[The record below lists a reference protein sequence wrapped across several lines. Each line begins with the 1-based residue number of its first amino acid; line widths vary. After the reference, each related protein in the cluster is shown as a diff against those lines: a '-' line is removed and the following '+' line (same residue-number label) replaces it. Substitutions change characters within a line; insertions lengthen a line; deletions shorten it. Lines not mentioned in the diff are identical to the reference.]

1 MILSA
6 EKISKSYGLKPLLDE
21 VDFYLNEQDKV
32 GIIGI
37 NGTGKSTFLKILASL
52 EYADDGDI
60 SRNKLAKIAYL
71 DQNTDISGEM
81 SVINFVLSENSGSDL
96 EIQEY
101 EAKDIL
107 GRLEIYE
114 YNKPVGELSG
124 GQKKRV
130 AIARALVSH
139 SDLLILDEPT
149 NHLDKDSILWLE
161 QYLIKYSGAIV
172 MITHDRYF
180 LDRVTNRIVEIE
192 RGKLFAYEGNY
203 TKYLEMKAL
212 REESL
217 VGTERKRQ
225 VILKKELAWMKQ
237 GIKARGTRSKG
248 RVERYEKL
256 RDQDGLFNGDK
267 VELSSVSSRL
277 GKKIIEINHVTKG
290 YGEKILFKD
299 FEYTILRKDRLGII
313 GDNGCGK
320 STLLK
325 VIMGIVE
332 PDSGDVAIGDTVKIG
347 YFSQENENLN
357 PQQKVIDFVKDI
369 AEIVITEE
377 GTITAS
383 QMLERFLFTPDL
395 QHNVIG
401 RLSGGEKR
409 RLHLLGVLMGAPNVL
424 LLDEPTND
432 LDIETLT
439 ILEDYIDSFKGAVI
453 SVSHDRYFLDR
464 IVNRV
469 FAFEGNEIKLY
480 NGGYSDYLEIL
491 NNRMV
496 LASPVK
502 PKATKNREKKP
513 SEKKKISFKEKHEYE
528 TIDHEIDKLEKQIKK
543 TELEILE
550 AATNYDKLTG
560 LLEKKGQLENSLE
573 HKTERWVYLTELFEE
588 AGAIVTFPI

>member
-6 EKISKSYGLKPLLDE
+6 EKISKSYGIKPLLDG

-37 NGTGKSTFLKILASL
+37 NGTGKSTFLKILAGL
-52 EYADDGDI
+52 EYADSGDI
-60 SRNKLAKIAYL
+60 SRNRLAKIAYL

-81 SVINFVLSENSGSDL
+81 SVIDFVLADRSKADL
-96 EIQEY
+96 EIEEY

-107 GRLEIYE
+107 GRLDVTDYDM
-114 YNKPVGELSG
+114 PVGQLSG

-130 AIARALVSH
+130 AIARVLVSN

-161 QYLIKYSGAIV
+161 QHLIQYSGAIA

-192 RGKLFAYEGNY
+192 RGNIFTYEGNY
-203 TKYLEMKAL
+203 SKYLEMKSI

-217 VGTERKRQ
+217 AGSERKRQ
-225 VILKKELAWMKQ
+225 VILKKELAWMRQ
-237 GIKARGTRSKG
+237 GIKARGTRSRG

-256 RDQDGLFNGDK
+256 RDENGLFNENR
-267 VELSSVSSRL
+267 VELSSVASRL
-277 GKKIIEINHVTKG
+277 GKKIIEINHVSKT
-290 YGEKILFKD
+290 YGKKMLFEN
-299 FEYTILRKDRLGII
+299 FQYIILRKDRLGII

-325 VIMGIVE
+325 LIMGMVK
-332 PDSGDVAIGDTVKIG
+332 PDSGHVDIGDTVKIG
-347 YFSQENENLN
+347 YFSQENENLD
-357 PQQKVIDFVKDI
+357 PGKKVIDYIKNI
-369 AEIVITEE
+369 AEIIVTDE
-377 GTITAS
+377 GSITAS
-383 QMLERFLFTPDL
+383 QMLERFLFAPDL

-409 RLHLLGVLMGAPNVL
+409 RLHLLSILMKAPNVL

-439 ILEDYIDSFKGAVI
+439 ILEDFIDSFKGAVI
-453 SVSHDRYFLDR
+453 AVSHDRYFLDR
-464 IVNRV
+464 IVDRV
-469 FAFEGNEIKLY
+469 LAFEDDGIHLY

-491 NNRMV
+491 GNRMTEANSMKTKEV
-496 LASPVK
+496 KLRKKSASM
-502 PKATKNREKKP
+502 
-513 SEKKKISFKEKHEYE
+513 KKKISFKEKHEYE
-528 TIDHEIDKLEKQIKK
+528 TIDHDIAKTEEKIAKF
-543 TELEILE
+543 ELEIIE
-550 AATNYDKLTG
+550 AATNYDKLQK
-560 LLEKKGQLENSLE
+560 LLEKKDQAEKDLE
-573 HKTERWVYLTELFEE
+573 HKTERWIYLTELFEE
-588 AGAIVTFPI
+588 VEGK

>member
-6 EKISKSYGLKPLLDE
+6 EKISKSYGLKPLLAE
-21 VDFYLNEQDKV
+21 VDFYLNEHDKV

-37 NGTGKSTFLKILASL
+37 NGTGKSTFLKILAGL
-52 EYADDGDI
+52 EYQDSGDI

-81 SVINFVLSENSGSDL
+81 SVINYVLAEKSESDL

-107 GRLEIYE
+107 GRLEITE
-114 YNKPVGELSG
+114 YDKPVGQLSG

-130 AIARALVSH
+130 AIARALVSN

-161 QYLIKYSGAIV
+161 QYLIKYTGAIV

-192 RGKLFAYEGNY
+192 RGNLFAYEGNY
-203 TKYLEMKAL
+203 SKYLEMKSL

-217 VGTERKRQ
+217 VGSERKRQ
-225 VILKKELAWMKQ
+225 TILKKELAWMRQ

-256 RDQDGLFNGDK
+256 RDQDGLFNGDR
-267 VELSSVSSRL
+267 VEVSSVSSRL
-277 GKKIIEINHVTKG
+277 GKKIIEINHVSKV
-290 YGEKILFKD
+290 YDNKILFED
-299 FEYTILRKDRLGII
+299 FEYTILREDRLGII

-320 STLLK
+320 STLLQI
-325 VIMGIVE
+325 IMGIVE
-332 PDSGDVAIGDTVKIG
+332 PENGHVDIGDTVKIG
-347 YFSQENENLN
+347 YFSQENEELK
-357 PQQKVIDFVKDI
+357 PEQKVLDYIKDI
-369 AEIVITEE
+369 AEIVVTEE
-377 GTITAS
+377 GSITAS
-383 QMLERFLFTPDL
+383 QMLERFLFNPDL
-395 QHNVIG
+395 QHNTIG

-409 RLHLLGVLMGAPNVL
+409 RLHLLSILMGAPNVL

-439 ILEDYIDSFKGAVI
+439 ILEDYIDSFKGAVVA
-453 SVSHDRYFLDR
+453 VSHDRYFLDR
-464 IVNRV
+464 VVNRV
-469 FAFEGNEIKLY
+469 FAFEADGINLY

-491 NNRMV
+491 SNRMV
-496 LASPVK
+496 EANPVK
-502 PKATKNREKKP
+502 AKIIKPREKNISK
-513 SEKKKISFKEKHEYE
+513 KKKITFKEKHEYE
-528 TIDHEIDKLEKQIKK
+528 TIEQDIANLEKQIGIIDF
-543 TELEILE
+543 EI
-550 AATNYDKLTG
+550 AAAVTNYDKLQS
-560 LLEKKGQLENSLE
+560 LLEKKEQLDNKLE

-588 AGAIVTFPI
+588 VEGQ

>member
-6 EKISKSYGLKPLLDE
+6 EKISKSYGLKPLLAE
-21 VDFYLNEQDKV
+21 VDFYLNEHDKV

-37 NGTGKSTFLKILASL
+37 NGTGKSTFLKILAEL
-52 EYADDGDI
+52 EYQDSGDI

-81 SVINFVLSENSGSDL
+81 SVINYVLAEKSESDL

-107 GRLEIYE
+107 GRLEITE
-114 YNKPVGELSG
+114 YDKPVGQLSG

-130 AIARALVSH
+130 AIARALVSN

-192 RGKLFAYEGNY
+192 RGNLFAYEGNY
-203 TKYLEMKAL
+203 SKYLEMKSL
-212 REESL
+212 REENL
-217 VGTERKRQ
+217 VGSERKRQ
-225 VILKKELAWMKQ
+225 TILKKELAWMRQ

-256 RDQDGLFNGDK
+256 RDKDGLFNGEK
-267 VELSSVSSRL
+267 VEVSSVSSRL
-277 GKKIIEINHVTKG
+277 GKKIIEIKHVSKA
-290 YGEKILFKD
+290 YDNKILFKD

-320 STLLK
+320 STLLQI
-325 VIMGIVE
+325 IMGIVE
-332 PDSGDVAIGDTVKIG
+332 PDSGHVDIGDTVKIG
-347 YFSQENENLN
+347 YFSQENENLK
-357 PQQKVIDFVKDI
+357 PEQKVLDYIKDI
-369 AEIVITEE
+369 AEIVVTEE
-377 GTITAS
+377 GKITAS

-395 QHNVIG
+395 QHNAIG

-409 RLHLLGVLMGAPNVL
+409 RLHLLSILMGAPNVL

-439 ILEDYIDSFKGAVI
+439 ILEDYIDSFKGAVVA
-453 SVSHDRYFLDR
+453 VSHDRYFLDR

-469 FAFEGNEIKLY
+469 FAFEADGMNLY

-496 LASPVK
+496 EANPVK
-502 PKATKNREKKP
+502 PKVIKTREK
-513 SEKKKISFKEKHEYE
+513 STSGKKKITFKEKHEYE
-528 TIDHEIDKLEKQIKK
+528 TIDQDIARLEKQIG
-543 TELEILE
+543 TIEFEIGA
-550 AATNYDKLTG
+550 AATNYDKLQG
-560 LLEKKGQLENSLE
+560 LLEKKEQLENDLE

-588 AGAIVTFPI
+588 VEGQ